1 MGRQLWDFLPI
12 EKEKCLPQLVL
23 TVKMNAKYH
32 SNQKMTDL
40 FSVENASKIINQ
52 NQEVVADQEV
62 MVEAEVLVM
71 VEVEV
76 LVMVETEVL
85 VMVEETIDHEKC
97 LMQNAEIVEMIAKYH
112 SNQKKTDLFIAM
124 NASKNIETI
133 SKLF

>member
-40 FSVENASKIINQ
+40 FIVENASKIINQ
-52 NQEVVADQEV
+52 NQEVMVDQEVDQEV
-62 MVEAEVLVM
+62 MAET
-71 VEVEV
+71 EV

>member
-1 MGRQLWDFLPI
+1 MGRKLWDFLPI

-40 FSVENASKIINQ
+40 FIVENASKIINQ
-52 NQEVVADQEV
+52 NQEVMVDQEVDQEV
-62 MVEAEVLVM
+62 MAET
-71 VEVEV
+71 EV

>member
-40 FSVENASKIINQ
+40 FIVENASKIINQ
-52 NQEVVADQEV
+52 NQEVMVDQEVDQEV
-62 MVEAEVLVM
+62 MVET
-71 VEVEV
+71 EV

-112 SNQKKTDLFIAM
+112 SSQKKTDLFIAM

>member
-1 MGRQLWDFLPI
+1 MGRQLWDFLLI
-12 EKEKCLPQLVL
+12 EKEKCLPQLVV
-23 TVKMNAKYH
+23 TVEMNAKYH

-40 FSVENASKIINQ
+40 FIVENASKIINQ
-52 NQEVVADQEV
+52 NQEVMVDQEVDQEGDQEV
-62 MVEAEVLVM
+62 MVET
-71 VEVEV
+71 EV

>member
-40 FSVENASKIINQ
+40 FIVENASKIINQ
-52 NQEVVADQEV
+52 NQEVMVDQEVDQEV
-62 MVEAEVLVM
+62 MVET
-71 VEVEV
+71 EV

>member
-1 MGRQLWDFLPI
+1 MGRKLWDFLPI

-40 FSVENASKIINQ
+40 FIVENASKIINQ
-52 NQEVVADQEV
+52 NQEVMVDQEVDQEV
-62 MVEAEVLVM
+62 MAET
-71 VEVEV
+71 EV

-97 LMQNAEIVEMIAKYH
+97 LMQNAEIVEMIVKYH

>member
-1 MGRQLWDFLPI
+1 MGRQLWDFLLI
-12 EKEKCLPQLVL
+12 EKEKCLPQLVV
-23 TVKMNAKYH
+23 TVEMNAKYH

-40 FSVENASKIINQ
+40 FIVENASKIINQ
-52 NQEVVADQEV
+52 NQEVVVDQEV
-62 MVEAEVLVM
+62 MVET
-71 VEVEV
+71 EV

-97 LMQNAEIVEMIAKYH
+97 LMQNAEIVEMIVKYH

>member
-40 FSVENASKIINQ
+40 FIVENASKIINQ
-52 NQEVVADQEV
+52 NQEVMVDQEVDQEV
-62 MVEAEVLVM
+62 MVET
-71 VEVEV
+71 EV

-124 NASKNIETI
+124 IASKNIETI